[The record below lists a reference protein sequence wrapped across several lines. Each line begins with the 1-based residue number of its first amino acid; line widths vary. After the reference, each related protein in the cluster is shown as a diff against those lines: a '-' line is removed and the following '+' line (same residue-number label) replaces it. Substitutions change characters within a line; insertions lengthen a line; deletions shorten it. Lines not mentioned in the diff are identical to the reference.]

1 MAGRWRKGGR
11 LVEVVGAGHSE
22 MDDWEGLGAVTW
34 HVCPPWRGRPAR
46 RGLLERPGAAGGS
59 TPPFLYTLHSSHA
72 SPSPIT
78 PAQRLTGFHLSSH
91 CHYTA
96 SFTVTPPSFRSSSTS
111 RCVLLLSLTPSDRFS
126 AICLVVEPS
135 GGRVEGGGQLAWY

>member
-96 SFTVTPPSFRSSSTS
+96 SFTVTPLKFPQFQHEPLCLAALPHALRSIL
-111 RCVLLLSLTPSDRFS
+111 CDMFS
-126 AICLVVEPS
+126 CGA
-135 GGRVEGGGQLAWY
+135 